1 MIVTSVRYSDKVEV
15 LNKILEKA
23 KITPDLKK
31 AILEIK
37 DALTNDDL
45 YLAYEVSAVKSYIA
59 GMSANPKNHFRED
72 VDYNRTVLGGEDV
85 YCLLDDMHH
94 TFAFA
99 NHKLPSGMMVISL
112 DGWKSKGL
120 PKRESPT
127 LKLITEEH
135 TRIVKEAS
143 NS

>member
-1 MIVTSVRYSDKVEV
+1 MTITSVRYSDKVEI
-15 LNKILEKA
+15 LDKILEKA
-23 KITPDLKK
+23 KITVALKR
-31 AILEIK
+31 AILELK

-45 YLAYEVSAVKSYIA
+45 DLAYEVSAVKSYIA
-59 GMSANPKNHFRED
+59 GMDADSKNHFRED
-72 VDYNRTVLGGEDV
+72 VDYNRTALGGEDV

-112 DGWKSKGL
+112 DGWKSKSL

-135 TRIVKEAS
+135 TRIVKEAG